1 MKIYFGFT
9 VAGNRSSLEAA
20 RKLVDLLVKM
30 GHEVLTR
37 HLVQDDAW
45 EADQRLMPSQVY
57 QRDMKWLEQC
67 DLFIA
72 EVSGSS
78 FGVGFETGYLLGAS
92 RKKVVLFFRRD
103 AEKTISRMIT
113 GVAHPNCTV
122 VAYSLIKEMEAWVKT
137 HVSRQQLS
145 ESPSR
150 ERAD

>member
-45 EADQRLMPSQVY
+45 EADQRLTPSQVY
-57 QRDMKWLEQC
+57 QRDMEWLEQC

-122 VAYSLIKEMEAWVKT
+122 VAYSQIKEMEAWVKT
-137 HVSRQQLS
+137 HLSRQQLT
-145 ESPSR
+145 ESP
-150 ERAD
+150 

>member
-30 GHEVLTR
+30 GHEILTR

-45 EADQRLMPSQVY
+45 EADQRLTPLDVY
-57 QRDMKWLEQC
+57 RRDMKWLEQC

-78 FGVGFETGYLLGAS
+78 FGVGFETGYLLGATK
-92 RKKVVLFFRRD
+92 KKVVLFFRRD

-113 GVAHPNCTV
+113 GVAHPHCTV
-122 VAYSLIKEMEAWVKT
+122 VAYSQIKEVEAWVKT
-137 HVSRQQLS
+137 HLSRQQLT
-145 ESPSR
+145 ESP
-150 ERAD
+150 